1 MKLTSVW
8 SISWMSRSTTLNG
21 CFVTGLESHLDL
33 HVLLLKPS
41 RLSQLSYFINLVIDL
56 WRLVWVCLDRQDA
69 ASQAPLMLAKRGP
82 IGGFGV
88 YDRSDGQRE
97 DKNGHSGGTDTSA
110 Y

>member
-8 SISWMSRSTTLNG
+8 SISWMYRSTTLNG
-21 CFVTGLESHLDL
+21 CFVTGLESHLDF

-41 RLSQLSYFINLVIDL
+41 RLSQLSYIINLGVDL

-97 DKNGHSGGTDTSA
+97 DKNGHSGGTDTSV